1 MIIELKV
8 KEEDK
13 MKVYDF
19 PRCEKGR
26 QDLDEYC

>member
-1 MIIELKV
+1 MIIELKA

-19 PRCEKGR
+19 PRCEKSRIAKG
-26 QDLDEYC
+26 L